1 MEEVLQGQAL
11 VVDIKSTV
19 ITTVGFQPLGGS
31 ELGEAGIAAN
41 AVNHVPIADL
51 VLDLQR
57 HRCCHSLRTPRV
69 SFPHA
74 CHTQPLGEWAVTLK
88 PRRVPYWKL
97 LSTQAGFSP
106 GASRAT
112 GRVEWQ
118 KVAVCR
124 VGRSSSHISGS
135 KG

>member
-57 HRCCHSLRTPRV
+57 HRCCHSLRTPRG
-69 SFPHA
+69 SLPHVYA
-74 CHTQPLGEWAVTLK
+74 TTTALGRMGCYIKTRASSLLEAAVNSSWLLTKSQQSNWEGGGAESNTLQGGEKQK
-88 PRRVPYWKL
+88 PYFW
-97 LSTQAGFSP
+97 
-106 GASRAT
+106 
-112 GRVEWQ
+112 E
-118 KVAVCR
+118 
-124 VGRSSSHISGS
+124 
-135 KG
+135 